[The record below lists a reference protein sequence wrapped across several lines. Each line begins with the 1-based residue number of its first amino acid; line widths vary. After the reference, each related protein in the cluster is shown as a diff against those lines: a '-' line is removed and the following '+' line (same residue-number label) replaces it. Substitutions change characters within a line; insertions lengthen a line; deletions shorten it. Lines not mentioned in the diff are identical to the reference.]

1 MQQLG
6 TAGDDEAKPR
16 NTLDALV
23 GTADEEVY
31 AQFVYIE
38 GNTAEAAHGVYN
50 QFLAV
55 HLDEVGYL
63 LEGIEHAGSGFAM
76 HHGNVSDFGIVR
88 KIVVDVADGD
98 LLCFVKSKH
107 VVRDAVILGDVAHAV
122 AVGAVAQYEK
132 FVARLDDATDDGF
145 HTVRAAALQEDG
157 SIVSGML
164 GGEGDEGLTDFFH
177 NVEVVVFVPSTPV
190 GQHGFLD
197 GL

>member
-1 MQQLG
+1 MPSSCTSRG
-6 TAGDDEAKPR
+6 TPPK
-16 NTLDALV
+16 L
-23 GTADEEVY
+23 
-31 AQFVYIE
+31 
-38 GNTAEAAHGVYN
+38 
-50 QFLAV
+50 
-55 HLDEVGYL
+55 LDEVGYL

-76 HHGNVSDFGIVR
+76 HHGNVGDFGIVR

-145 HTVRAAALQEDG
+145 HTVRAATLQEDG
-157 SIVSGML
+157 SIVAGML
-164 GGEGDEGLTDFFH
+164 GGEGDEGLADFFH
-177 NVEVVVFVPSTPV
+177 NVEVVGFVPSTPV

>member
-1 MQQLG
+1 MPSSC
-6 TAGDDEAKPR
+6 TSR
-16 NTLDALV
+16 
-23 GTADEEVY
+23 
-31 AQFVYIE
+31 
-38 GNTAEAAHGVYN
+38 AEAAHVVYN

-76 HHGNVSDFGIVR
+76 HHGNVGDFGIVR